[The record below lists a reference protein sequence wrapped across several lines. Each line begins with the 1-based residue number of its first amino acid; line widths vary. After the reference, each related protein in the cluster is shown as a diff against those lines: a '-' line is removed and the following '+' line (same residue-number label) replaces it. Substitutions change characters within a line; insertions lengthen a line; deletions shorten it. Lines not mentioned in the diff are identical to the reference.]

1 MNNLKEMDLSGNLL
15 VSISAPVFTGLEDE
29 LRVLRISQNRISS
42 FIGRPL
48 DLPHLNT
55 LDLSKNELSEL
66 PRNVFALLPEL
77 KYLNLS
83 DNRLL
88 ASIPGNTFLLIIY
101 NINNSFFLFFFFFQ
115 YIQDS
120 SNKFPK
126 KEIMLF
132 FLRVILYFYFYLC
145 HKKRFTRH

>member
-101 NINNSFFLFFFFFQ
+101 NINNSFFLFFFFFNIFRILQ
-115 YIQDS
+115 TNFLKRKLCY
-120 SNKFPK
+120 
-126 KEIMLF
+126 F
-132 FLRVILYFYFYLC
+132 F
-145 HKKRFTRH
+145 